1 VIQHRASQMVIFHT
15 LVTSGSFTQAAA
27 KLKTSTSYVS
37 KQIGALEAELN
48 LLLVQRTT
56 RTLVLTDA
64 GQQFAHYCEQ
74 VFEATQNAD
83 AIMLDA
89 RDDISGTIRLGSSQ
103 SFGTLHIIPALEVLQ
118 QKYPELR
125 FELSLFDHKADM
137 LEEGLDLWIT
147 NHEQLNEGYIAQH
160 LAETNFVVVASPDY
174 LLKHGVPHHP
184 QALAQHNCVIYQ
196 SKSRNYDRWSF
207 AKDDLEQ
214 TVHVA
219 GNYRV
224 DLAEAVRNAVIAGR
238 GIGYVATYLL
248 SDEFQSGK
256 LIQLLPDWKP
266 LQQMP
271 VYVVYPRRRH
281 LPTKYKVIIECL
293 KSHIGHPPYWDKKLK
308 PWLGKTVT

>member
-1 VIQHRASQMVIFHT
+1 MVIFHT

-83 AIMLDA
+83 AMMLDA
-89 RDDISGTIRLGSSQ
+89 RDDISGTIRLGCSQ

-147 NHEQLNEGYIAQH
+147 NHEQLHESYIAQH
-160 LAETNFVVVASPDY
+160 LAETNFVVVASPIIY
-174 LLKHGVPHHP
+174 SSTACRTIHRSWLNIIVLSIKVKAVIMIAGALLKMT
-184 QALAQHNCVIYQ
+184 L
-196 SKSRNYDRWSF
+196 SKPCRW
-207 AKDDLEQ
+207 
-214 TVHVA
+214 
-219 GNYRV
+219 
-224 DLAEAVRNAVIAGR
+224 R
-238 GIGYVATYLL
+238 GITV
-248 SDEFQSGK
+248 
-256 LIQLLPDWKP
+256 LI
-266 LQQMP
+266 
-271 VYVVYPRRRH
+271 
-281 LPTKYKVIIECL
+281 
-293 KSHIGHPPYWDKKLK
+293 
-308 PWLGKTVT
+308 